1 MAFES
6 LTERLNKA
14 FKNISG
20 QGKLTEKNMDDMLRE
35 VRLALLEADV
45 NYKIVK
51 DFLVKV
57 KDKAAGQEVY
67 TSLNPSQMVVKI
79 VHDELVA
86 LLGEKE
92 ATLNFKESGMTV
104 VMMVGLQGTGKT
116 TSVGKITSLLK
127 RKYNKHPMLIA
138 ADVIRPAAIEQLQTL
153 GKEVG
158 AEVFSLGTETDAV
171 ETVRQGLAHAKEI
184 GADIVLIDT
193 AGRLHID
200 EALMEELAK
209 IKEIAKP
216 DDILLTVDAMT
227 GQDIIN
233 VAQAFH
239 EKLDV
244 TGLVVTKLDGDSR
257 GGGVLSVRSITQVP
271 VKFIGLGKKW
281 KISTSSIRTAWPTG
295 FLVWATS

>member
-1 MAFES
+1 
-6 LTERLNKA
+6 
-14 FKNISG
+14 
-20 QGKLTEKNMDDMLRE
+20 
-35 VRLALLEADV
+35 
-45 NYKIVK
+45 
-51 DFLVKV
+51 
-57 KDKAAGQEVY
+57 
-67 TSLNPSQMVVKI
+67 
-79 VHDELVA
+79 
-86 LLGEKE
+86 
-92 ATLNFKESGMTV
+92 MTV

-244 TGLVVTKLDGDSR
+244 TGLVVTKLDGDSAAAA
-257 GGGVLSVRSITQVP
+257 SCPFVR
-271 VKFIGLGKKW
+271 LL
-281 KISTSSIRTAWPTG
+281 RYR
-295 FLVWATS
+295 